1 MTDLV
6 IENIDPE
13 LERRLTASAQKHSQS
28 VSDEAKVLLSKA
40 LAADMSGR
48 KLGSEMFDLI
58 RPEDR
63 GDDLVFE
70 YKGDFPAPP
79 KFE

>member
-1 MTDLV
+1 MTDLI

-13 LERRLTASAQKHSQS
+13 LGRRLAASAQKHSLS
-28 VSDEAKVLLSKA
+28 LSDEAKVLLSKA

-48 KLGSEMFDLI
+48 KLGSEMFDSI

-70 YKGDFPAPP
+70 YRGDFPPP